1 MENNILF
8 YIGIINLIISIVVCI
23 VLIIKKEKTKG
34 FLLLFFMILCPVI
47 GPSFLLFSWC
57 FKKILFKKDIDM
69 EDLSFNREE
78 LDMIVGPDFN
88 KEIDAVP
95 VEEALIVSD
104 NNNKRRVILDVLKE
118 DYNNSLTVITDAL
131 ESDDSE
137 TSHYV
142 ATVIADV
149 KSNFKVTVQKMQENL
164 KKYPDDVDIHCLLID
179 YIHSFL
185 EKDVLSEIEEMT
197 YIEQYVQLM
206 GNLFFHN
213 REAITSKMYK
223 DIINYL
229 LKIGNSSDALL
240 WGQRATFECPDELD
254 TYKGNLKLYYE
265 IDDKGKFFEIL
276 KKMKESSVE
285 FDNESLE
292 LIRFYQV

>member
-8 YIGIINLIISIVVCI
+8 YIGIINLIISIAVCI

-47 GPSFLLFSWC
+47 GPGFLLFSWC
-57 FKKILFKKDIDM
+57 FRILLYKKEVDIG
-69 EDLSFNREE
+69 DLSFHREE
-78 LDMIVGPDFN
+78 LNMIIGPDFN

-95 VEEALIVSD
+95 IEEALIVSN

-118 DYNNSLTVITDAL
+118 DYNNSLTVITNAL

-164 KKYPDDVDIHCLLID
+164 KKYPDDADIYCILID

-206 GNLFFHN
+206 GKLFLQN
-213 REAITSKMYK
+213 KKAITSKMYK
-223 DIINYL
+223 NIIDHL
-229 LKIGNSSDALL
+229 LKVGNSSEALL
-240 WGQRATFECPDELD
+240 WGQRAITECPNELD

-265 IDDKGKFFEIL
+265 IDDKGNFFDIL
-276 KKMKESSVE
+276 KRMKESNVE